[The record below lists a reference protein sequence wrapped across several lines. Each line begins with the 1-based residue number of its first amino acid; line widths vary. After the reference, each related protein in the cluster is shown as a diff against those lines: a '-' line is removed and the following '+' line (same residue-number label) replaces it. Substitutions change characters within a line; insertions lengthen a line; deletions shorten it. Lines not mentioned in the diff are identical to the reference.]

1 MKKVVFLAYLLISTV
16 KLVAQ
21 TNEFYYSNDTT
32 NELIVVS
39 LAVFIKT
46 DSINYDS
53 LVNRFKD
60 FYNLQGKNVGFF
72 DDEQQSCEIFFQ
84 INNYI

>member
-72 DDEQQSCEIFFQ
+72 DDEQQSCEIF
-84 INNYI
+84 IILNDK